1 MCHCAGD
8 YDKDGDIVSKN
19 SGGEVTYELRGDDSK
34 LEQDLDK
41 ANKKVEKSS
50 EKSADKAVKIE
61 EEKTEKLKKQS
72 DKVVKNHE
80 KAADDVADA
89 WKDAG
94 KDAEKALSKLDDDI
108 EITVDADADTGKAE
122 QKIEHV
128 SKDKN
133 IDVDVNADVSD
144 AGSGIESLEDVAEKT
159 GEKISEK
166 LSESASVAGNLGGA
180 LKESLGA
187 ATESSL
193 PLVGNIGK
201 LTEGLSGAK
210 VAALGAG
217 VAAAGVVVAGVKG
230 ANDINSAMNQLTA
243 ATGATTE
250 QSEKWRGVLESVYKN
265 NYGEDYGDI
274 ADGIEQITKNLG
286 DMDSE
291 PLQSVT
297 ESAFALRDTF
307 GYEIPE
313 STRAAKAM
321 MDNFGISGD
330 QAMNLIAEGAQNG
343 LDYSGELLDSISE
356 YSVQFNKV
364 GLGANDMFA
373 IFQKGAESGA
383 FNLDKV
389 GDAVKEFSIRAI
401 DGSDTTV
408 DGFKKIGLN
417 ADEMAKKFSAGGDT
431 AKEAFQQTIKG
442 LAEMEDPI
450 AQNTAGVD
458 LFGTMWE
465 DLGPEAVT
473 AMADIQTSSYDTAD
487 AMNQIKDVKYDDLSS
502 QFETLKRNVSTAVI
516 PIGEALIPLLQ
527 TLASEVLPAVIS
539 FLQPL
544 IQLFVALL
552 GPVISVISNAITPL
566 IAAFNK
572 LVSKAITPLTHALQ
586 AILVPIFTGTLNSVF
601 RSASSVIN
609 NIIGIFQNLL
619 NFVKNIFTGNWRG
632 AWNNVKSI
640 FSNAISGLAAI
651 FKAPMNAIVDGWN
664 SLARSLGSVSAPEW
678 VPVVGGKSFSLPKMS
693 RLKIGLDYVPNDMYP
708 AFLDEGEWV
717 LTKEEAN
724 LLRSYGG
731 LEGMVSTIGRNTP
744 DMHVNVQT
752 GNTIDYDKLGKAAA
766 NALINAGVGFKCD
779 ERVFAKLIK
788 DLIEYV

>member
-8 YDKDGDIVSKN
+8 YDKGGDIVSKN

-243 ATGATTE
+243 TTGATTE

-330 QAMNLIAEGAQNG
+330 QAMNLIAEGTQNG

-552 GPVISVISNAITPL
+552 APVISVISNAITPL

-572 LVSKAITPLTHALQ
+572 LVSKAITPLIHALQ

-609 NIIGIFQNLL
+609 NIISIFQNLL
-619 NFVKNIFTGNWRG
+619 NFIKNVFTGNWRG
-632 AWNNVKSI
+632 AWNNVKNI
-640 FSNAISGLAAI
+640 FSNAISGLVAI
-651 FKAPMNAIVDGWN
+651 FKAPMSAIVDGWN
-664 SLARSLGSVSAPEW
+664 SLARKLGSVSAPEW

-693 RLKIGLDYVPNDMYP
+693 RLKVGLDYVPNDMYP

-731 LEGMVSTIGRNTP
+731 LEGMVNMIGRNTP

-752 GNTIDYDKLGKAAA
+752 GNVIDYDKLGKAAA

>member
-1 MCHCAGD
+1 MIKVG
-8 YDKDGDIVSKN
+8 GVVSKS
-19 SGGEVTYELRGDDSK
+19 SGGEVVYELRGDDSK
-34 LEQDLDK
+34 LEADLDK

-80 KAADDVADA
+80 KAADDVTDA

-94 KDAEKALSKLDDDI
+94 EDAEKALSKLDDDV

-180 LKESLGA
+180 LKGSLGA
-187 ATESSL
+187 AAESSI

-230 ANDINSAMNQLTA
+230 ANDINTAMNQLTA

-544 IQLFVALL
+544 IQLFTALL

>member
-1 MCHCAGD
+1 M
-8 YDKDGDIVSKN
+8 
-19 SGGEVTYELRGDDSK
+19 
-34 LEQDLDK
+34 
-41 ANKKVEKSS
+41 
-50 EKSADKAVKIE
+50 
-61 EEKTEKLKKQS
+61 
-72 DKVVKNHE
+72 
-80 KAADDVADA
+80 
-89 WKDAG
+89 
-94 KDAEKALSKLDDDI
+94 
-108 EITVDADADTGKAE
+108 
-122 QKIEHV
+122 
-128 SKDKN
+128 
-133 IDVDVNADVSD
+133 NADVSD

-243 ATGATTE
+243 TTGATTE

-552 GPVISVISNAITPL
+552 APVISVISNAITPL

-572 LVSKAITPLTHALQ
+572 LVSKAITPLIHALQ

-609 NIIGIFQNLL
+609 NIISIFQNLL
-619 NFVKNIFTGNWRG
+619 NFIKNVFTGNWRG
-632 AWNNVKSI
+632 AWNNVKNI
-640 FSNAISGLAAI
+640 FSNAISGLVAI

-664 SLARSLGSVSAPEW
+664 SLARKLGSVSAPEW

-693 RLKIGLDYVPNDMYP
+693 RLKVGLDYVPNDMYP

-731 LEGMVSTIGRNTP
+731 LEGMVNMIGRNTP

-752 GNTIDYDKLGKAAA
+752 GNVIDYDKLGKAAA

>member
-8 YDKDGDIVSKN
+8 YDKGGDIVSKN

-180 LKESLGA
+180 LKESLGTA
-187 ATESSL
+187 AESSL

-330 QAMNLIAEGAQNG
+330 QAMNLIAKGAQSG

-389 GDAVKEFSIRAI
+389 GDAVKE
-401 DGSDTTV
+401 
-408 DGFKKIGLN
+408 
-417 ADEMAKKFSAGGDT
+417 
-431 AKEAFQQTIKG
+431 
-442 LAEMEDPI
+442 
-450 AQNTAGVD
+450 
-458 LFGTMWE
+458 
-465 DLGPEAVT
+465 
-473 AMADIQTSSYDTAD
+473 
-487 AMNQIKDVKYDDLSS
+487 
-502 QFETLKRNVSTAVI
+502 
-516 PIGEALIPLLQ
+516 LQ
-527 TLASEVLPAVIS
+527 S
-539 FLQPL
+539 
-544 IQLFVALL
+544 
-552 GPVISVISNAITPL
+552 
-566 IAAFNK
+566 
-572 LVSKAITPLTHALQ
+572 
-586 AILVPIFTGTLNSVF
+586 ILVPMFTGSLNSVF
-601 RSASSVIN
+601 NSASSVVR
-609 NIIGIFQNLL
+609 NIISIFRSLID
-619 NFVKNIFTGNWRG
+619 FIKNVFTGNWRG
-632 AWNNVKSI
+632 AWNNVRSI
-640 FSNAISGLAAI
+640 FSNAISGLAVI
-651 FKAPMNAIVDGWN
+651 FKAPLNAIVDGWN
-664 SLARSLGSVSAPEW
+664 SLARSLGSVSVPDW
-678 VPVVGGKSFSLPKMS
+678 VPGVGGKSFSLPKMS
-693 RLKIGLDYVPNDMYP
+693 RLKIGMDYVPCDMYP
-708 AFLDEGEWV
+708 AYLDEGEWV

-724 LLRSYGG
+724 ILRSYGG
-731 LEGMVSTIGRNTP
+731 LEGMIGMIDRNSSNVS
-744 DMHVNVQT
+744 VNVQ
-752 GNTIDYDKLGKAAA
+752 NQNREFDYEKFGRAAA
-766 NALINAGVGFKCD
+766 DAMITAGIGFKCD
-779 ERVFAKLIK
+779 EREFARLIK
-788 DLIEYV
+788 DLIDYV

>member
-1 MCHCAGD
+1 MIKAG
-8 YDKDGDIVSKN
+8 GVVSKS
-19 SGGEVTYELRGDDSK
+19 SGGEVVYELRGDDSK
-34 LEQDLDK
+34 LEADLDK
-41 ANKKVEKSS
+41 ANKKAEKSS

-80 KAADDVADA
+80 KAADDVTDA

-94 KDAEKALSKLDDDI
+94 KDAEKALSKLDDDV
-108 EITVDADADTGKAE
+108 EITVDADADTRKAE
-122 QKIEHV
+122 QKIEYV

-187 ATESSL
+187 AAESSI

-230 ANDINSAMNQLTA
+230 ANDINTAMNQLTA

-619 NFVKNIFTGNWRG
+619 NFIKNVFTGNWRG
-632 AWNNVKSI
+632 AWNNVKNI
-640 FSNAISGLAAI
+640 FSNAISGLVAI

-664 SLARSLGSVSAPEW
+664 SLARSLGSVSVPEW
-678 VPVVGGKSFSLPKMS
+678 VPGVGGKSFSLPKMS
-693 RLKIGLDYVPNDMYP
+693 RLKVGLDYVPNDMYP

-731 LEGMVSTIGRNTP
+731 LEGMVNMIGRNTP

-752 GNTIDYDKLGKAAA
+752 GNVIDYDKLGKAAA

>member
-1 MCHCAGD
+1 MIKVG
-8 YDKDGDIVSKN
+8 GVVSKS
-19 SGGEVTYELRGDDSK
+19 SGGEVVYELRGDDSK
-34 LEQDLDK
+34 LEADLDK

-80 KAADDVADA
+80 KAADDVTDA

-94 KDAEKALSKLDDDI
+94 KDAEKALSKLDDDV
-108 EITVDADADTGKAE
+108 EITVDADADTRKAE
-122 QKIEHV
+122 QKIEYV

-187 ATESSL
+187 AAESSI

-230 ANDINSAMNQLTA
+230 ANDINTAMNQLTA

-609 NIIGIFQNLL
+609 NIISIFQNLL
-619 NFVKNIFTGNWRG
+619 NFIKNVFTGNWRG
-632 AWNNVKSI
+632 AWNNVKNI
-640 FSNAISGLAAI
+640 FSNAISGLVAI

-664 SLARSLGSVSAPEW
+664 SLARKLGSVSAPEW

-693 RLKIGLDYVPNDMYP
+693 RLKVGLDYVPNDMYP

-731 LEGMVSTIGRNTP
+731 LEGMVNMIGRNTP

>member
-1 MCHCAGD
+1 MIKVG
-8 YDKDGDIVSKN
+8 GVVSKS
-19 SGGEVTYELRGDDSK
+19 SGGEVVYELRGDDSK
-34 LEQDLDK
+34 LEADLDK

-80 KAADDVADA
+80 KAADDVTDA

-94 KDAEKALSKLDDDI
+94 EDAEKALSKLDDDV

-122 QKIEHV
+122 QKIEYV

-187 ATESSL
+187 AAESSL

-265 NYGEDYGDI
+265 NYGENYGDI

-544 IQLFVALL
+544 LQLFVALL

-572 LVSKAITPLTHALQ
+572 LVSKAITPLIHALQ

-609 NIIGIFQNLL
+609 NIISIFQNLL
-619 NFVKNIFTGNWRG
+619 NFIKNVFTGNWRG
-632 AWNNVKSI
+632 AWNNVKNI
-640 FSNAISGLAAI
+640 FSNAISGLVAI

-664 SLARSLGSVSAPEW
+664 SLARKLGSVSAPEW

-693 RLKIGLDYVPNDMYP
+693 RLKVGLDYVPNDMYP

-731 LEGMVSTIGRNTP
+731 LEGMVNMIGRNTP

-752 GNTIDYDKLGKAAA
+752 GNVIDYDKLGKAAA

>member
-8 YDKDGDIVSKN
+8 YDKGGDIVSKN

-50 EKSADKAVKIE
+50 EKSADKTVKIE

-180 LKESLGA
+180 LKESLGTA
-187 ATESSL
+187 AESSL
-193 PLVGNIGK
+193 PLIGNIGK

-297 ESAFALRDTF
+297 ESAFALRDSF

-502 QFETLKRNVSTAVI
+502 QFETLKRNVSTAII
-516 PIGEALIPLLQ
+516 PIGESLIPLLQ
-527 TLASEVLPAVIS
+527 TLANEVLPVVIS
-539 FLQPL
+539 FLIPL
-544 IQLFVALL
+544 IQLFMALL
-552 GPVISVISNAITPL
+552 SPIITLIGNAITPLISAFNKLVSNAITPL
-566 IAAFNK
+566 
-572 LVSKAITPLTHALQ
+572 VQTLQ
-586 AILVPIFTGTLNSVF
+586 SILVPMFTGSLNSVF
-601 RSASSVIN
+601 NSASSVVR
-609 NIIGIFQNLL
+609 NIISIFRSLID
-619 NFVKNIFTGNWRG
+619 FIKNVFTGNWRG
-632 AWNNVKSI
+632 AWNNVRSI
-640 FSNAISGLAAI
+640 FSNAISGLAVI
-651 FKAPMNAIVDGWN
+651 FKAPLNAIVDGWN
-664 SLARSLGSVSAPEW
+664 SLARSLGSVSVPDW
-678 VPVVGGKSFSLPKMS
+678 VPGGKSFSLPKMS
-693 RLKIGLDYVPNDMYP
+693 RLKIGMDYVPCDMYP
-708 AFLDEGEWV
+708 AYLDEGEWV

-724 LLRSYGG
+724 ILRSYGG
-731 LEGMVSTIGRNTP
+731 LEGMIGMIDRNSSNVS
-744 DMHVNVQT
+744 VNVQ
-752 GNTIDYDKLGKAAA
+752 NRNREFDYEKFGRAAA
-766 NALINAGVGFKCD
+766 DAMITAGIGFKCD
-779 ERVFAKLIK
+779 EREFARLIK
-788 DLIEYV
+788 DLIDYV

>member
-1 MCHCAGD
+1 M
-8 YDKDGDIVSKN
+8 SKN

-94 KDAEKALSKLDDDI
+94 KDAEKAFSKLDDDI
-108 EITVDADADTGKAE
+108 EITVDANADTGKAE

-187 ATESSL
+187 AAESSL

-572 LVSKAITPLTHALQ
+572 LVSKAITPLIHALQ

-609 NIIGIFQNLL
+609 NIISIFQNLL
-619 NFVKNIFTGNWRG
+619 NFIKNVFTGNWRG
-632 AWNNVKSI
+632 AWNNVKNI
-640 FSNAISGLAAI
+640 FSNAISGLVAI

-664 SLARSLGSVSAPEW
+664 SLARKLGSVSAPEW

-693 RLKIGLDYVPNDMYP
+693 RLKVGLDYVPNDMYP

-731 LEGMVSTIGRNTP
+731 LEGMVNMIGRNTP

-752 GNTIDYDKLGKAAA
+752 GNVIDYDKLGKAAA

>member
-8 YDKDGDIVSKN
+8 YDKGGDIVSKN

-61 EEKTEKLKKQS
+61 EKKTEKLKKQS

-94 KDAEKALSKLDDDI
+94 KDAEKALSKLDDDV
-108 EITVDADADTGKAE
+108 EITVDADVDTGKAE

-187 ATESSL
+187 AAESSI

-243 ATGATTE
+243 TTGATTE

-297 ESAFALRDTF
+297 ESAFALRDTL

-417 ADEMAKKFSAGGDT
+417 ADEMTKKFSAGGDT

-473 AMADIQTSSYDTAD
+473 AMADIQASSYDTAD

-619 NFVKNIFTGNWRG
+619 NFIKNVFTGNWRG
-632 AWNNVKSI
+632 AWNNVKNI
-640 FSNAISGLAAI
+640 FSNAISGLVAI

-664 SLARSLGSVSAPEW
+664 SLARKLGSVSAPEW

-693 RLKIGLDYVPNDMYP
+693 RLKVGLDYVPNDMYP

-731 LEGMVSTIGRNTP
+731 LEGMVNMIGRNTP

-752 GNTIDYDKLGKAAA
+752 GNVIDYDKLGKAAA
-766 NALINAGVGFKCD
+766 NAFINAGVGFKCD

>member
-1 MCHCAGD
+1 M
-8 YDKDGDIVSKN
+8 SKN

-50 EKSADKAVKIE
+50 EESADKAVKIE

-180 LKESLGA
+180 LKESLGTA
-187 ATESSL
+187 AESSL
-193 PLVGNIGK
+193 PLIGNIGK

-250 QSEKWRGVLESVYKN
+250 QSEKWRGVLESVCKN

-502 QFETLKRNVSTAVI
+502 QFETLKRNVSTAII
-516 PIGEALIPLLQ
+516 PIGESLIPLLQ
-527 TLASEVLPAVIS
+527 TLANEVLPVVIS
-539 FLQPL
+539 FLIPL
-544 IQLFVALL
+544 IQLFMALL
-552 GPVISVISNAITPL
+552 SPIITLIGNAITPLISAFNKLVSNAITPL
-566 IAAFNK
+566 
-572 LVSKAITPLTHALQ
+572 VQTLQ
-586 AILVPIFTGTLNSVF
+586 SILVPMFTGSLNSVF
-601 RSASSVIN
+601 NSASSVVR
-609 NIIGIFQNLL
+609 NIISIFRSLID
-619 NFVKNIFTGNWRG
+619 FIKNVFTGNWRG
-632 AWNNVKSI
+632 AWNNVRSI
-640 FSNAISGLAAI
+640 FSNAISGLAVI
-651 FKAPMNAIVDGWN
+651 FKAPLNAIVDGWN
-664 SLARSLGSVSAPEW
+664 SLARSLGSVSVPDW
-678 VPVVGGKSFSLPKMS
+678 VPGVGGKSFSLPKMS
-693 RLKIGLDYVPNDMYP
+693 RLKIGMDYVPCDMYP
-708 AFLDEGEWV
+708 AYLDEGEWV

-724 LLRSYGG
+724 ILRSYGG
-731 LEGMVSTIGRNTP
+731 LEGMIGMIDRNSSNVS
-744 DMHVNVQT
+744 VNVQ
-752 GNTIDYDKLGKAAA
+752 NQNREFDYEKFGRAAA
-766 NALINAGVGFKCD
+766 DAMITAGIGFKCD
-779 ERVFAKLIK
+779 EREFARLIK
-788 DLIEYV
+788 DLIDYV